1 LFDLA
6 ALPGDPAD
14 DAIDPR
20 DSRASG
26 DEAARDQALLA
37 ATTAEFLANISHEL
51 RTPLTSILGF
61 VEVLASGMD
70 GRLTPSQATDV
81 ATIQASSRHLLELI
95 DDLIDIASIEADR
108 LQLLTEPVDVG
119 SLVREAAESV
129 RPLAGQKGILL
140 EIEAPTAIDA
150 VADPGRLREIVVHLV
165 SNAVKFTPS
174 GGRVRVVVAP
184 AASDDRRGVTPLGVE
199 IRVQD
204 SGVGIAADDQAR
216 IFEKFVRIADPSMPG
231 TGLGLTVARELARLH
246 GGDLTVMSTVG
257 LGSVFIVS
265 IPGVPAGGRDR

>member
-26 DEAARDQALLA
+26 NEAARDQALLA
-37 ATTAEFLANISHEL
+37 ATNAEFLANISHEL

-70 GRLTPSQATDV
+70 GPLTPSQATDV

-140 EIEAPTAIDA
+140 EIEAPAAIDA
-150 VADPGRLREIVVHLV
+150 EADAGRLREIVVHLV

-184 AASDDRRGVTPLGVE
+184 AASDDRRGVTAPGVD
-199 IRVQD
+199 IRIQD

-231 TGLGLTVARELARLH
+231 TGLGLTVARGLARLH
-246 GGDLTVMSTVG
+246 GGDLTVTSTVG

>member
-1 LFDLA
+1 MFDLA

-37 ATTAEFLANISHEL
+37 ATNAEFLANISHEL

-70 GRLTPSQATDV
+70 GPLTPSQATDV

-140 EIEAPTAIDA
+140 EIEAPTVIEAE
-150 VADPGRLREIVVHLV
+150 ADPRRLREVVLHLV

-184 AASDDRRGVTPLGVE
+184 AASVGRWGVTPLGVD

-231 TGLGLTVARELARLH
+231 TGLGLTVARGLARLH
-246 GGDLTVMSTVG
+246 GGDLTVTSTVG